1 MVSPLSQPYFLLCLT
16 TTTGCAGIIF
26 NSMCNG
32 GTIIMATS
40 DDYTEKATKC
50 EAIIITPTILAT
62 MDSPAQYPNLR
73 EIWMGGEA
81 PSANLIKLW
90 SSPACKIYNCYGP
103 TECTTAISSIEMRP
117 DTPIFLGGIIPGIEI
132 VLLDENLEEAEAG
145 EICIRGPCLAT
156 GYLNNEELTR
166 QKFITW
172 KGQRHYRSGDLAK
185 KIPEGFAFIGR
196 IDLQVKNRG
205 FLINLE
211 TEVVPALLSFPGV
224 RSAAAIMHD
233 SRLIGFI
240 TPSEISPQSLRK
252 ELAKKCDAFVVPD
265 VVLPLDRLPVTS
277 NQKIDTAALK
287 SIITEETTTHN
298 WLSDHS
304 SASELVKFGLSN
316 ALRIPISQINDDS
329 SFWELGGNSLSA
341 VRLASFLAFRGLRIS
356 VGDIFVLD
364 KASSILQ
371 KVVST
376 EAAKQS
382 VEFLISEHR
391 GDAATANSLPIS
403 DIQYQFITETLR
415 SPAKNNLIFSFT
427 VDIASG
433 KLSSSVLR
441 KAWETLFERHSILRT
456 TFDLDA
462 KTQLIQPE
470 SNLDWTEIQVS
481 DSEFDSTSEKTQ
493 KALWDEIYS
502 PIELPW
508 KPFNYLKVVEAPERS
523 IKIFW
528 VMHHSLFDGWSVTIL
543 LNELEV
549 ILNDGDLPAAPH
561 FSDVV
566 HFQEHLKAQIRSESD
581 IFWKK
586 SLASLHGLKPINVP
600 KPLNTPSL
608 ETRQDWLSK
617 SSVISI
623 SKSELDNFAYYQ
635 RVSSSSLFHA
645 TWSLVLSKYT
655 GSQTIGYNSSFSG
668 RSLPL
673 PSIESIVGPLNQRCP
688 TLTTVD
694 KTATL
699 EQYLR
704 GIHREVYELRDFQWS
719 SYGVTEKMLGHEAH
733 ESLLDSSIT
742 IFLDMS
748 PDFGRWKVQDEQKP
762 VRPLELRIEQDRET
776 INAHLRYDFA
786 LFDGEAV
793 RQILADVDTT
803 LITIL
808 RLPPHASVASVIDS
822 IAYH

>member
-1 MVSPLSQPYFLLCLT
+1 
-16 TTTGCAGIIF
+16 
-26 NSMCNG
+26 MCNG

-62 MDSPAQYPNLR
+62 MDSPDQYPNLR

-81 PSANLIKLW
+81 PNVNLIKLW

-117 DTPIFLGGIIPGIEI
+117 DTPIFLGGVIPGIEI

-156 GYLNNEELTR
+156 GYLNNEVLTR
-166 QKFITW
+166 QRFITW

-185 KIPEGFAFIGR
+185 KIPGGFAFIGR

-224 RSAAAIMHD
+224 HSAAAIMHD
-233 SRLIGFI
+233 SRLIGFV
-240 TPSEISPQSLRK
+240 TPSTISPQSLRK
-252 ELAKKCDAFVVPD
+252 ELAKKCDSFIVPD
-265 VVLPLDRLPVTS
+265 VVLPLERLPITS

-298 WLSDHS
+298 GLFDHS
-304 SASELVKFGLSN
+304 STSELVKYGLSK
-316 ALRIPISQINDDS
+316 ALGTPISQINDDS

-341 VRLASFLAFRGLRIS
+341 VRLASFLTFHGLRIS
-356 VGDIFVLD
+356 IGDIFVLD

-371 KVVST
+371 KVVSM
-376 EAAKQS
+376 EAQKQL
-382 VEFLISEHR
+382 VESPLSEHR
-391 GDAATANSLPIS
+391 RDPATADSLPMS
-403 DIQYQFITETLR
+403 DIQYQFITETLQ
-415 SPAKNNLIFSFT
+415 SPVKNNLIFTVT
-427 VDIASG
+427 VDNASG

-462 KTQLIQPE
+462 KTQLVQPE
-470 SNLDWTEIQVS
+470 SKLNWTEIQVS
-481 DSEFDSTSEKTQ
+481 DSEFDSTSEAIQKT
-493 KALWDEIYS
+493 LWDEIHS

-508 KPFNYLKVVEAPERS
+508 KPLNYLKVLEPPEKPIR
-523 IKIFW
+523 IFW
-528 VMHHSLFDGWSVTIL
+528 VIHHSLFDGWSVAIL

-549 ILNDGDLPAAPH
+549 ILDDGDLPAAPQ

-566 HFQEHLKAQIRSESD
+566 HFQEHMKAQSRSESD

-586 SLASLHGLKPINVP
+586 SLASLHDLKHVNVP
-600 KPLNTPSL
+600 KPLNMPSR

-617 SSVISI
+617 SSVIGI
-623 SKSELDNFAYYQ
+623 SKSELDNFAYEQ
-635 RVSSSSLFHA
+635 RISSSSLFHA
-645 TWSLVLSKYT
+645 AWSLVLSKYT
-655 GSQTIGYNSSFSG
+655 GSPTIGYNSSFSG

-688 TLTTVD
+688 ILTTVD
-694 KTATL
+694 ETASL

-719 SYGVTEKMLGHEAH
+719 SYGVVEKILGHEAYK
-733 ESLLDSSIT
+733 SLLASSIT

-748 PDFGRWKVQDEQKP
+748 PDFGRWKAQDEQSP

-793 RQILADVDTT
+793 RQILADLDTT
-803 LITIL
+803 LMTIL
-808 RLPPHASVASVIDS
+808 SLPPDASVASVIDP